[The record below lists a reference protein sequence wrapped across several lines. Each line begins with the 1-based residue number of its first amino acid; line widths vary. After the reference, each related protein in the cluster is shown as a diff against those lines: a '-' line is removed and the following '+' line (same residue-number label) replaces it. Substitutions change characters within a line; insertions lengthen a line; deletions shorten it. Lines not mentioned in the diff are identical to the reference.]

1 MKCRLVVMG
10 FKHTF
15 RDFDT
20 CAGTISRSGQRLA
33 NVVAPENQEFT
44 LFRFVVS
51 QYFAK
56 GGGAF
61 ETFSASSGQDIRN
74 VEFDMLR
81 EDLECLRQLL
91 DLF

>member
-1 MKCRLVVMG
+1 MRRYN
-10 FKHTF
+10 FTF
-15 RDFDT
+15 RAAIGQ
-20 CAGTISRSGQRLA
+20 CCGTRKPGVHIVSFRRISVFCER
-33 NVVAPENQEFT
+33 
-44 LFRFVVS
+44 
-51 QYFAK
+51 